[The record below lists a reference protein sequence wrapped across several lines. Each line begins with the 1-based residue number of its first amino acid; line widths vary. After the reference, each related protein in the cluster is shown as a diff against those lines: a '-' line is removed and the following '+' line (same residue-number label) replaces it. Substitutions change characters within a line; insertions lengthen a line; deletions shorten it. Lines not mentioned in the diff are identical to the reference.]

1 MNGKIYA
8 LLVGIDNYA
17 KSPLSGCVNDITA
30 VEEYLR
36 DRIPTESLQLVKL
49 IDAEATRQ
57 NIIDGF
63 TTHLCQAGSEDV
75 ALFYYAGHGSQGKAP
90 EEYWGMEPDRLN
102 ETIVCWDSRT
112 GGSWD
117 LADKELGY
125 LIDKVGQRDPHMV
138 LIMDC
143 CHSGSGT
150 RDIDAV
156 VRRLDEIDKR
166 DRPLSSLIFAQ
177 EQSEIATRG
186 YQENSAGW
194 QMPSKNYI
202 LLAACRSDE
211 LAKEYNGDGEPR
223 GAFSYF
229 LLKNLQKTNG
239 NLTYRELFESTNA
252 LVRGKVN
259 DQSPQLEARNSR
271 DLDQAFLGE
280 AIASREPYFVVSH
293 DKQDGW
299 IVNGGAVHG
308 LQKPSKGETILA
320 LFPFG
325 TDVPQLRDPEQ
336 TSGTAKV
343 TQVRQQLSKVEI
355 SGIEDLAENQ
365 TFKAI
370 PIALPQPRLQ
380 VSFEGEETGVEL
392 ARQALQTAGPLYR
405 PSLYISPAENTVP
418 ENTVPEKSEDIDIVL
433 VADKGQY
440 IIRRPRDDR
449 PLVAPLPLNSA
460 GTGYTGDDA
469 LKVIRRLE
477 HIARWTN
484 TLELSSPAASGLRPS
499 DVKMEFVLY
508 DTETAS
514 TASAMRLEYE
524 EYNGELV
531 PPTLKIRLTN
541 NSQRT
546 LYCAVL
552 DLAENFSVN
561 NPFFDTG
568 TVKLEAGEEI
578 EGRWIDLVV
587 PDELWSQGITEYK
600 DIFKLIVNTQEFD
613 GRILEQDALDLPTR
627 SLGDTYQSPFNSWLQ
642 SSSQSNTR
650 DAVASRRGRSYDDWL
665 AKEVAISTVRPQ
677 DVQSVRSDRS
687 IGLSNLVEL
696 QPHPQLKAKACLS
709 TLPQATRDL
718 GNRILPPILREDPLL
733 TQPFKFT
740 VTRGADPGLSCLELT
755 EVEDTTVVTPEAPLN
770 LVVDRQLQENER
782 ILPVGYDGEFYLPLG
797 RSVSRNDGKTEIR
810 LDRLPS
816 PLSQQTRSVQ
826 GAVRIFFQKLI
837 SEKLGTSFEYPILAV
852 ASVDPQGKVSYQKD
866 IESVKQKVAGAQKII
881 LYIHGLTGDTQS
893 LVPSLRTATV
903 EIDGQ
908 KRSLGEF
915 YDLVLTYDHES
926 VSTRIEETARKLK
939 ERLEAVGL
947 GANHGKELH
956 IIAHSMGGLISRWF
970 IEREGGNKMVQH
982 LVLLGVPNGGTPWAT
997 LQDWAFTAMAF
1008 GLNNLSAI
1016 FWQASVL
1023 TKLLEAIEQIDVSFD
1038 QMRPDSDFIQQL
1050 ANNPD
1055 PQVPYTI
1062 IAGNRSLAK
1071 AAMEAGEES
1080 SRLQRLMQ
1088 KLFGKTVDAVVEPA
1102 FWNEAND
1109 LAVTAASIK
1118 KVREDRDPQP
1128 KKLPDTPCDHLTYFT
1143 EEPGLHD
1150 LAIALFPPGSSPKPL
1165 RTDEQRQTPEQLR
1178 TDEQPPTPEPSEEK
1192 QEKPFWTKP
1201 WFIAIIILLIAGVTA
1216 YLVVV
1221 QRSQENERDT
1231 SMKGDRELAI
1241 DERRSA

>member
-1 MNGKIYA
+1 M
-8 LLVGIDNYA
+8 
-17 KSPLSGCVNDITA
+17 NDITA

-36 DRIPTESLQLVKL
+36 DRIPETRLQLVKL
-49 IDAEATRQ
+49 IDAETTRQ
-57 NIIDGF
+57 KIIDGF

-75 ALFYYAGHGSQGKAP
+75 ALFYYAGHGSQGCAP
-90 EEYWGMEPDRLN
+90 EEHWNMEPDRLN
-102 ETIVCWDSRT
+102 ETIICWDSRT
-112 GGSWD
+112 EGVWD
-117 LADKELGY
+117 LADKELAY
-125 LIDKVGQRDPHMV
+125 LIDKVGQGDPHMV

-156 VRRLDEIDKR
+156 VRRVDEIDKR
-166 DRPLSSLIFAQ
+166 DRPLNSFIFAQ
-177 EQSEIATRG
+177 ESADIASRG
-186 YQENSAGW
+186 YQENSACW
-194 QMPSKNYI
+194 QSKRKNHI

-211 LAKEYNGDGEPR
+211 LAKEYNGDGQAR

-229 LLKNLQKTNG
+229 LLHNLQKANG

-271 DLDQAFLGE
+271 DLDQPFLGG
-280 AIASREPYFVVSH
+280 AIAQREPYFTVSH
-293 DKQDGW
+293 DKQYGW

-308 LQKPSKGETILA
+308 LQKPSKGGTILA

-325 TDVPQLRDPEQ
+325 TDGAQLRDPEL
-336 TSGTAKV
+336 TTGTAKV

-355 SGIEDLAENQ
+355 SGIENLAENQ

-370 PIALPQPRLQ
+370 PIALPLPRLQ

-392 ARQALQTAGPLYR
+392 ARQALKTAGPLYR
-405 PSLYISPAENTVP
+405 PSLYISAVEN
-418 ENTVPEKSEDIDIVL
+418 SEEIDIVL

-449 PLVAPLPLNSA
+449 PLVAPLPLNSSHA
-460 GTGYTGDDA
+460 GYTGDDA

-499 DVKMEFVLY
+499 DVKMEFVLF

-514 TASAMRLEYE
+514 TAMAGATLARSAMRLEYE

-541 NSQRT
+541 SSQRT

-561 NPFFDTG
+561 NPFFDSS
-568 TVKLEAGEEI
+568 TVKLEAGEKI

-613 GRILEQDALDLPTR
+613 ARILEQEALDLPTR
-627 SLGDTYQSPFNSWLQ
+627 SLGDTYQSLFNSK
-642 SSSQSNTR
+642 SNTR

-665 AKEVAISTVRPQ
+665 TKEVAITSVRPQ
-677 DVQSVRSDRS
+677 AVQSVRSDSS
-687 IGLSNLVEL
+687 IGLSQIVEL
-696 QPHPQLKAKACLS
+696 QPHRHLKAKACLS
-709 TLPQATRDL
+709 TVPQATRDL
-718 GNRILPPILREDPLL
+718 GNHILPPILRENPLL
-733 TQPFKFT
+733 IQPFKFT

-755 EVEDTTVVTPEAPLN
+755 EVEDTAVVTPEAPLK
-770 LVVDRQLQENER
+770 LLVDRQIQENER

-797 RSVSRNDGKTEIR
+797 RSVSRNDGKIEIR
-810 LDRLPS
+810 LDRLPEPIS
-816 PLSQQTRSVQ
+816 KQTRSVQ
-826 GAVRIFFQKLI
+826 GAVRIFFQKVI
-837 SEKLGTSFEYPILAV
+837 SQKLGTSFEYPLLAV

-893 LVPSLRTATV
+893 LVPSVQTATV
-903 EIDGQ
+903 EINGQ
-908 KRSLGEF
+908 KRALGEF
-915 YDLVLTYDHES
+915 YDLVLIYDHES
-926 VSTRIEETARKLK
+926 VNTRIEETGRKLK
-939 ERLEAVGL
+939 QRLEAVGL
-947 GANHGKELH
+947 GANHGKQLD
-956 IIAHSMGGLISRWF
+956 IIAHSMGGLIARWF
-970 IEREGGNKMVQH
+970 IEREGGNQMVQH
-982 LVLLGVPNGGTPWAT
+982 LVLVGVPNAGSPWAT
-997 LQDWAFTAMAF
+997 LQDWAFTAIAF
-1008 GLNNLSAI
+1008 GLNNLSAM

-1023 TKLLEAIEQIDVSFD
+1023 TKLLDCIEQIDISFD
-1038 QMRPDSDFIQQL
+1038 QMRPDSDFIQQM

-1071 AAMEAGEES
+1071 AAMETGEEN

-1102 FWNEAND
+1102 FWYQAND
-1109 LAVTAASIK
+1109 LTATVASIK
-1118 KVREDRDPQP
+1118 DVRDDRDPPP

-1143 EEPGLHD
+1143 GEAGLHD
-1150 LAIALFPPGSSPKPL
+1150 LAIALFPPDSSPVI
-1165 RTDEQRQTPEQLR
+1165 
-1178 TDEQPPTPEPSEEK
+1178 PPTPQPQPTPKEQQIPEPPEEK
-1192 QEKPFWTKP
+1192 PEKSFWAKP
-1201 WFIAIIILLIAGVTA
+1201 WLIAIVILLIAGVTTYFVA
-1216 YLVVV
+1216 VH
-1221 QRSQENERDT
+1221 RSQETERDT
-1231 SMKGDRELAI
+1231 SMKGVRGLVI

>member
-17 KSPLSGCVNDITA
+17 KYPLSGCVNDITA

-36 DRIPTESLQLVKL
+36 DRIPKTRLQLVKL

-57 NIIDGF
+57 KIIDGF

-75 ALFYYAGHGSQGKAP
+75 ALFYYAGHGSQGCAP
-90 EEYWGMEPDRLN
+90 EEHWHMEPDRLN
-102 ETIVCWDSRT
+102 ETIICWDSRT
-112 GGSWD
+112 GGAWD
-117 LADKELGY
+117 LADKELAY

-138 LIMDC
+138 LIVDC

-156 VRRLDEIDKR
+156 VRRVDEIDKR
-166 DRPLSSLIFAQ
+166 DRPLNSFIFAQ
-177 EQSEIATRG
+177 ESADIASRG

-194 QMPSKNYI
+194 QMPSKNHI

-211 LAKEYNGDGEPR
+211 LAKEYNGDCQAR

-229 LLKNLQKTNG
+229 LLHNLQKANG

-259 DQSPQLEARNSR
+259 DQSPQLEARNSIR
-271 DLDQAFLGE
+271 DADQHFLGG
-280 AIASREPYFVVSH
+280 AIAQRDPYFTVSH
-293 DKQDGW
+293 DKQYGW

-308 LQKPSKGETILA
+308 LQKPSKGGTILA

-325 TDVPQLRDPEQ
+325 TDVPQLRDPELA
-336 TSGTAKV
+336 SGTAKV
-343 TQVRQQLSKVEI
+343 TQVRQQLSFVEI
-355 SGIEDLAENQ
+355 SGIENLAENQ

-370 PIALPQPRLQ
+370 PISLPLPRLQ

-392 ARQALQTAGPLYR
+392 ARQALKTAGSLYR
-405 PSLYISPAENTVP
+405 PSLYISAVEN
-418 ENTVPEKSEDIDIVL
+418 SEEIDIVL

-449 PLVAPLPLNSA
+449 PLVAPLPLNSSHA
-460 GTGYTGDDA
+460 GYTGDDA

-508 DTETAS
+508 DSQTAS

-541 NSQRT
+541 SSQRT

-561 NPFFDTG
+561 NPFFDSS
-568 TVKLEAGEEI
+568 TVKLEAGAEI

-613 GRILEQDALDLPTR
+613 ARILEQEALDLPTR
-627 SLGDTYQSPFNSWLQ
+627 SLGDTYQSLFNSK
-642 SSSQSNTR
+642 SNTR
-650 DAVASRRGRSYDDWL
+650 DAVASRRDRSYDDWL
-665 AKEVAISTVRPQ
+665 TKEVAITSVRPQ
-677 DVQSVRSDRS
+677 AVQSVRSDSS
-687 IGLSNLVEL
+687 IGLSQIVEL
-696 QPHPQLKAKACLS
+696 QPHRHLKAKACLS
-709 TLPQATRDL
+709 TVPQATRDL
-718 GNRILPPILREDPLL
+718 GNHILPPILRENPHLV
-733 TQPFKFT
+733 QPFKFT

-755 EVEDTTVVTPEAPLN
+755 EVEDPTVVTPEAPLK
-770 LVVDRQLQENER
+770 LLVDRQIQENES

-797 RSVSRNDGKTEIR
+797 RSVSTKDGKIEIR
-810 LDRLPS
+810 LDRLPE
-816 PLSQQTRSVQ
+816 PISQQTRSVQ
-826 GAVRIFFQKLI
+826 GAVRIFFQKVI
-837 SEKLGTSFEYPILAV
+837 SQKLGTSFEYPILAV

-893 LVPSLRTATV
+893 IVPSVQTATV
-903 EIDGQ
+903 EIDGE

-926 VSTRIEETARKLK
+926 VNTRIEETARKLK
-939 ERLEAVGL
+939 QRLEAVGL
-947 GANHGKELH
+947 GANHGKQLD
-956 IIAHSMGGLISRWF
+956 IIAHSMGGLIARWF
-970 IEREGGNKMVQH
+970 IEREGGNQVVQH
-982 LVLLGVPNGGTPWAT
+982 LVLVGVPNAGSPWAT
-997 LQDWAFTAMAF
+997 LQDWAFTAITL
-1008 GLNNLSAI
+1008 GLNNLSAMG
-1016 FWQASVL
+1016 WQASGL
-1023 TKLLEAIEQIDVSFD
+1023 TKLLDCIEQIDISFD
-1038 QMRPDSDFIQQL
+1038 QMRPDSDFIQQM

-1102 FWNEAND
+1102 FWYQAND
-1109 LAVTAASIK
+1109 LIATVASIK
-1118 KVREDRDPQP
+1118 DVRDDRDPPP

-1143 EEPGLHD
+1143 GEAGLHD
-1150 LAIALFPPGSSPKPL
+1150 LAIALFPPDSSPVIRP
-1165 RTDEQRQTPEQLR
+1165 TPEQP
-1178 TDEQPPTPEPSEEK
+1178 QTPAQSDEK

-1201 WFIAIIILLIAGVTA
+1201 WFIAIVILLIAGVTA
-1216 YLVVV
+1216 YLVAG
-1221 QRSQENERDT
+1221 QRSQENERNT
-1231 SMKGDRELAI
+1231 SMKGDQEFAI
-1241 DERRSA
+1241 DERRTA